1 MSKQSKPPPPGDKPT
16 PTAPPPPPGWR
27 HWLWPLALIAA
38 LVLFLFLPR
47 LFLTGFGTTTVN
59 LSYSTFVSD
68 VNANK
73 VKTFTLDNSTGS
85 TAPATGKLKNGDN
98 YTTVVPLPF
107 AGTPLETTL
116 QKSDVEINAA
126 APSSGL
132 GTELLYWII
141 LLAPFIIVFWLVR
154 RMARAGGAAGGPLG
168 GLMGVGR
175 ARAKVFDA
183 ERPQTKF
190 SDVAGYESAK
200 REISEVVDFLK
211 HPERYRRL
219 GAVAPRGVLMV
230 GPPGTGKTLMARAVA
245 GEAEVPFISV
255 TGSSFVELFVGVGAA
270 RVRDLFAEARKRA
283 PCIIFVDE
291 IDAIGQRRA
300 SGGAYVSND
309 EREQTLNQLLAEM
322 DGFDTSQGI
331 VVLGAT
337 NRPEVLD
344 PALLRPGRFD
354 RQITIPL
361 PTLAERAAILAV
373 HCQGKTL
380 APDVDLDVVA
390 RGTPGFSGAD
400 LANLVNEAAIFAVR
414 ASRDNIAMADF
425 NDARDRIILGSRADS
440 NLLLPEEK
448 RAVAIHESGHALVA
462 ALSPHADPVA
472 KVTILPAGQALG
484 VTEQLP
490 LVEHHLYGEDYLNE
504 SLAVRLGGRAAEL
517 VVLGQGSTGAAND
530 LASATDLAIKMVREF
545 GLSSKLGPVGY
556 PEGGSVFLG
565 GGGGP
570 GLSSRPYAESTQ
582 AVIDAEV
589 SRLVREAEQNAIS
602 LIRAHQRDLDRLAD
616 LLVEKET
623 VDGDEVYRLLGLP
636 CRNISPCA
644 RRSRRAGPPPRRPAQ
659 APCPAAACTMARP
672 HNARAVRQQQ
682 QRARGAR
689 GPALA
694 GRAGVT
700 AGARPAEPIG
710 SLPCDPATQPASGG
724 AAVRRLLVRVVP

>member
-1 MSKQSKPPPPGDKPT
+1 MSKQPQSPPRGKPT
-16 PTAPPPPPGWR
+16 PTAPPAPPGWR

-47 LFLTGFGTTTVN
+47 FGGITTVN
-59 LSYSTFVSD
+59 LSYSTFISD
-68 VNANK
+68 VQAHQ

-85 TAPATGKLKNGDN
+85 TAPATGTLKNGKN
-98 YTTVVPLPF
+98 YTTVIPLPF

-116 QKSDVEINAA
+116 QTAKVEINAA

-141 LLAPFIIVFWLVR
+141 LLAPFIVVFWLVR
-154 RMARAGGAAGGPLG
+154 RMSRAGAAAGPLG
-168 GLMGVGR
+168 GIMGVGR

-219 GAVAPRGVLMV
+219 GAVTPRGVLMV

-283 PCIIFVDE
+283 PCIIFIDE

-300 SGGAYVSND
+300 GSGAVVSND

-322 DGFDTSQGI
+322 DGFDEAQGI

-361 PTLAERAAILAV
+361 PNLAERAAILAV
-373 HCQGKTL
+373 HCRGKSL
-380 APDVDLDVVA
+380 DPDVDLDVVA

-400 LANLVNEAAIFAVR
+400 LANLVNEAAINAVR
-414 ASRDNIAMADF
+414 AGQNNITMTNF
-425 NDARDRIILGSRADS
+425 SDARDRIILGSRGDS

-472 KVTILPAGQALG
+472 KVTILPSGQALG

-490 LVEHHLYGEDYLNE
+490 LVEHHLYGEDYLTE

-517 VVLGQGSTGAAND
+517 VVLGQGSTGAASD
-530 LASATDLAIKMVREF
+530 LASATELAIKMVREF

-565 GGGGP
+565 GGGGN
-570 GLSSRPYAESTQ
+570 GLSSRPFSESTQ
-582 AVIDAEV
+582 AVIDSEV
-589 SRLVREAEQNAIS
+589 SRLVREAEQTAVT
-602 LIRAHQRDLDRLAD
+602 LIRTHQRDLDRLAD

-623 VDGDEVYRLLGLP
+623 VDGAEVYRLLGLAVP
-636 CRNISPCA
+636 EHQPEGQAIAPGRAAAATAMPVASS
-644 RRSRRAGPPPRRPAQ
+644 RSSGTQSSGTQSSGTHSAETHSAETHSNTGTQSSGAHSASAAPNSGRPATPPDQPPPGTR
-659 APCPAAACTMARP
+659 
-672 HNARAVRQQQ
+672 
-682 QRARGAR
+682 
-689 GPALA
+689 
-694 GRAGVT
+694 
-700 AGARPAEPIG
+700 E
-710 SLPCDPATQPASGG
+710 
-724 AAVRRLLVRVVP
+724 